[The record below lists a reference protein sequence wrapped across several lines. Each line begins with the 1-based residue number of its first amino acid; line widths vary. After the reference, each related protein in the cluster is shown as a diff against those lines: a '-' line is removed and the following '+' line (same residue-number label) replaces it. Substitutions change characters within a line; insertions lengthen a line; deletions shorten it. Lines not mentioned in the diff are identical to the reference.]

1 MGARL
6 NGPLCL
12 TRVGVG
18 WIDPGTLVLT
28 RCPPPGSVGRDGKSA
43 SEILDE
49 SLSPGLRHMLRSYGI
64 HVTDAMVI
72 PPGGRLP
79 ETKEK
84 QLCVLQRGDCR
95 FVITDNPKANGSAPR
110 YERPEFSEVK
120 RFGNEIDTVAE
131 LTQVDGRLIRAVMYV
146 ETTHG
151 YYSYLKSW
159 YGGNTSIRP
168 MKVNVAAWGNTF
180 GTRAELDSPTVNI
193 LAGATILKG
202 IAASLPQ
209 DAPLSHVATLYNNL
223 NANTV
228 TDYGARVAAVYAERT
243 WEK

>member
-1 MGARL
+1 MGER
-6 NGPLCL
+6 PSESLCVA
-12 TRVGVG
+12 RVGQG
-18 WIDPGTLVLT
+18 WIDPGTLALT
-28 RCPPPGSVGRDGKSA
+28 QCMPPGPTGRDGKGRF
-43 SEILDE
+43 LDE

-64 HVTDAMVI
+64 HVTDATVS

-84 QLCVLQRGDCR
+84 QLCVLQQGHCR
-95 FVITDNPKANGSAPR
+95 LAVSDNPKANGMAPF

-120 RFGNEIDTVAE
+120 KFAHEIDSVAK
-131 LTQVDGRLIRAVMYV
+131 LTQVDARLIRAIMYV

-168 MKVNVAAWGNTF
+168 MKVNIAAWGSTF
-180 GTRAELDSPTVNI
+180 GTRAELDSPTINI

-202 IAASLPQ
+202 IIAAVPSN
-209 DAPLSHVATLYNNL
+209 APLSHVATLYNNL
-223 NANTV
+223 NATTV
-228 TDYGARVAAVYAERT
+228 TDYGARVAQVYAEKT